1 MVLRI
6 SQSNLV
12 RAGGDTGLLID
23 LRSISANLNINGEM
37 LFIEVYFTQKFLPN
51 VYIIFVFLCDNKR
64 KPCAVHV
71 GFNNC

>member
-1 MVLRI
+1 
-6 SQSNLV
+6 
-12 RAGGDTGLLID
+12 
-23 LRSISANLNINGEM
+23 M

-71 GFNNC
+71 GSTIVTQAARSRVLALDSMVQSRSD